1 MYGVCGIATLLVYAS
16 LAPCLSGDGIPAS
29 KTAMSID
36 NSQCI
41 CNLICVYAIRFAV
54 SVVKDLKRLSP
65 YHRNVILDAIET
77 QLSHQPTSP
86 AKHRKLLMNLIPPW
100 DAVPPVWEL
109 RVGEFRVLYDVSKT
123 ERTVH
128 VRAIRKK
135 PSEKRTEEIL

>member
-1 MYGVCGIATLLVYAS
+1 MYV
-16 LAPCLSGDGIPAS
+16 
-29 KTAMSID
+29 
-36 NSQCI
+36 
-41 CNLICVYAIRFAV
+41 IRFAV

-77 QLSHQPTSP
+77 QPSHQPTSP

-109 RVGEFRVLYDVSKT
+109 RVGEFRVFYDVSRT

-128 VRAIRKK
+128 LRAIRKK